1 LGWRQ
6 TESFFQAI
14 DVHQYLLV
22 QLDQGGAGMAE
33 AAIVFGPLAEARAF
47 AGRQSAEVGLALV
60 GPGKHGG
67 SMPGPLRG
75 GAVTGGLAAAS
86 LQVVDGT
93 FDELT
98 EGEQVI
104 DLTPV
109 IVEQGEEGLTKAA
122 SAIR

>member
-1 LGWRQ
+1 
-6 TESFFQAI
+6 
-14 DVHQYLLV
+14 
-22 QLDQGGAGMAE
+22 
-33 AAIVFGPLAEARAF
+33 
-47 AGRQSAEVGLALV
+47 
-60 GPGKHGG
+60 
-67 SMPGPLRG
+67 
-75 GAVTGGLAAAS
+75 VTGGLAAAS

-109 IVEQGEEGLTKAA
+109 IVEQGVEGLTKAA